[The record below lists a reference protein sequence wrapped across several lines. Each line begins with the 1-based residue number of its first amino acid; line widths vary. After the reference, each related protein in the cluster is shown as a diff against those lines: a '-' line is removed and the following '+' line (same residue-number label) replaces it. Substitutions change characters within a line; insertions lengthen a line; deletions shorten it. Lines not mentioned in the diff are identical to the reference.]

1 MTSSHESGADRG
13 RFEDRLAIQDALLR
27 YARGVDRRDWELV
40 RSSYH
45 ANAYD
50 DHGMYK
56 GGIDGFIDYLSSRHQ
71 TVDLSLHFLTNSFIE
86 WAGQDAALVETYF
99 ISRKLQK
106 PQQGAGSAGTQPDDA
121 TDGKTIEA
129 EILGRYVDHFTRSNG
144 EWRIFERVVIYESMR
159 SALVPDVALASEY
172 TPARRDGDDPL
183 ERKRRALGLAL

>member
-1 MTSSHESGADRG
+1 MMSSHASGADRG
-13 RFEDRLAIQDALLR
+13 RFEDRVAIQDALYR

-45 ANAYD
+45 VNAYD

-86 WAGQDAALVETYF
+86 WVGKDAALVETYF

-106 PQQGAGSAGTQPDDA
+106 PQGGAGSAGTRPDDE
-121 TDGKTIEA
+121 TEEA
-129 EILGRYVDHFTRSNG
+129 EILGRYVDHFTRRNG

-159 SALVPDVALASEY
+159 STLVPDVALASEY

-183 ERKRRALGLAL
+183 ERKRRALGLVL